1 MAPLLAPLLYPSESD
16 EPILALETYLSMTEP
31 LTVSHIKD
39 WLMLPPATDVAEQ
52 PEADFW
58 APVITVE
65 DWFGEEERATAAQ
78 FQQLKTRLEATLS
91 NRQVFRVGQTE
102 IDLYLLGTP
111 ANGPRAGLKTKVV
124 ET

>member
-1 MAPLLAPLLYPSESD
+1 MAPLLAPLRYPSESD
-16 EPILALETYLSMTEP
+16 EPITTLETYLSMAGP

-39 WLMLPPATDVAEQ
+39 WLMLPPATDVEEQ
-52 PEADFW
+52 TEADFW
-58 APVITVE
+58 APVCTTD

-78 FQQLKTRLEATLS
+78 FQQLKTTLEAMLT

-102 IDLYLLGTP
+102 MDLYLLGTP
-111 ANGPRAGLKTKVV
+111 QTGPRMGLKTKVV